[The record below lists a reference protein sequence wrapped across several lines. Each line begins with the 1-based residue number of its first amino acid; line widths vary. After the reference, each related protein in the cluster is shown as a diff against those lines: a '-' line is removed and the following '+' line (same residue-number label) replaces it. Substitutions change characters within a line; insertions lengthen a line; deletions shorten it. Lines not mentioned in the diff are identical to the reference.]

1 MATHSTILA
10 WRIPWTEGPGEGAT
24 VHGEAKSRTRLKYLS
39 LVRKKNL
46 KKHVH
51 VTESLCRTPE
61 TKATLEINY
70 TSIFKK
76 EKGREGN
83 EDAECK

>member
-1 MATHSTILA
+1 MDRGA
-10 WRIPWTEGPGEGAT
+10 WGGGYCSWGGKESHTTEVSEPG
-24 VHGEAKSRTRLKYLS
+24 
-39 LVRKKNL
+39 KK
-46 KKHVH
+46 KESEKHVH